1 MGARMAQE
9 VTHHPDSPRVPPH
22 GSRIRIAIE
31 RRYDETVSAQ
41 HKGHHTLRAAQK
53 RLRIAGDMAHK
64 LIIRSFRIQNIKP
77 HFIGKLSGGI
87 SLRQMEFPIH
97 GMVDA
102 LFDRIEIRLL
112 EILHPHKQESSV
124 KPICRAAEKRVFRVC
139 TACILHGRRAQTF
152 TDVLKAQCLR
162 QRDPRRERLLRAHP
176 PRVQQQDK
184 HRHSERPPDAD
195 GVMYEKEQNQRAA
208 GEHRQQRCGKRQL
221 RRDTLSA
228 DLPPQLLL
236 RTEYLTDTP
245 LYFLK

>member
-22 GSRIRIAIE
+22 GSHIRIAIE

-41 HKGHHTLRAAQK
+41 RKGHHTLRAAQK

-64 LIIRSFRIQNIKP
+64 LIIRSFRIQNIKT

-124 KPICRAAEKRVFRVC
+124 KPICRAAEKRVLRVC

-162 QRDPRRERLLRAHP
+162 
-176 PRVQQQDK
+176 
-184 HRHSERPPDAD
+184 
-195 GVMYEKEQNQRAA
+195 
-208 GEHRQQRCGKRQL
+208 
-221 RRDTLSA
+221 
-228 DLPPQLLL
+228 
-236 RTEYLTDTP
+236 
-245 LYFLK
+245 